1 MTDDKKIIKGYSMTQ
16 KDGSSWSFTPEAVD
30 ALGGLQGMIVF
41 TAAVG
46 KTVKTGSTE
55 IAFKGYGLFDV
66 NRHGRSIKVGLIE
79 RESGYSSD

>member
-16 KDGSSWSFTPEAVD
+16 KDGPSWHFTPDAVD